1 MHVANH
7 VDGDVLR
14 NVQGHQAVL
23 FREDIVRGEDDLPD
37 VAFRQR
43 LAILEPLDHGTH
55 EFESDRVFPIF
66 ILRELGPSVALV
78 EVAAAW
84 S

>member
-14 NVQGHQAVL
+14 DVQCHQAVL

-37 VAFRQR
+37 VALRQR
-43 LAILEPLDHGTH
+43 LAILEPLDHGAH
-55 EFESDRVFPIF
+55 KSEGDRVLPSF
-66 ILRELGPSVALV
+66 ILRELGSSIALV
-78 EVAAAW
+78 KVAAACP
-84 S
+84 